1 MILTMERNIESK
13 VCDKMREA
21 LKDLEPATEE

>member
-1 MILTMERNIESK
+1 MERNIESK

-21 LKDLEPATEE
+21 LKNIQPTSVEE